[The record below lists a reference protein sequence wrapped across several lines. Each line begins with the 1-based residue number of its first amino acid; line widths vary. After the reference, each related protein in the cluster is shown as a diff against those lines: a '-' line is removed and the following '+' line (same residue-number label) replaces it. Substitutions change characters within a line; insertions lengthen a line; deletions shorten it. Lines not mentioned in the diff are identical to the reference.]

1 MPTSYRQDRFLHVP
15 LSEPVSEIASRN
27 SLLLDEISLWL
38 LQPPW
43 PRPETLYK
51 LHVDPAPGRPDP
63 RRSQPP
69 RTRGDTRSTTR
80 VLIWTEQ
87 LRGPP
92 GFREHTH
99 LSGLLPI
106 AMAVA
111 KCVPTT
117 QGCINGLDLAGYL
130 LPSTPPP
137 LARPLGPSAVLPGT
151 AVSLDCPT
159 APVRDFGSSIP
170 PYVADIHLFCSSC
183 ASSAL
188 RAFTLL
194 LPRRTTL
201 EPSF

>member
-1 MPTSYRQDRFLHVP
+1 MRLYELSCRVWMARFNSGCNAVACGCSSLRGLDPKPSINCMSIPRLAGLTRVDPNRLARAGTPGVP
-15 LSEPVSEIASRN
+15 LGSSFGLSN
-27 SLLLDEISLWL
+27 SGARRAFVNTLICRACFPS
-38 LQPPW
+38 PW
-43 PRPETLYK
+43 PL
-51 LHVDPAPGRPDP
+51 
-63 RRSQPP
+63 
-69 RTRGDTRSTTR
+69 
-80 VLIWTEQ
+80 
-87 LRGPP
+87 
-92 GFREHTH
+92 
-99 LSGLLPI
+99 
-106 AMAVA
+106 A

-151 AVSLDCPT
+151 AVSLDRPKG
-159 APVRDFGSSIP
+159 PVRDFCSSIS

-183 ASSAL
+183 ASSAF

>member
-1 MPTSYRQDRFLHVP
+1 MRLACGCSSLRGLDPKPSINCMSIPRLAGLTRVDPNRLARAGTPGVP
-15 LSEPVSEIASRN
+15 LGSSFGLSNCGARRAFVN
-27 SLLLDEISLWL
+27 
-38 LQPPW
+38 
-43 PRPETLYK
+43 TLIC
-51 LHVDPAPGRPDP
+51 R
-63 RRSQPP
+63 
-69 RTRGDTRSTTR
+69 
-80 VLIWTEQ
+80 
-87 LRGPP
+87 
-92 GFREHTH
+92 
-99 LSGLLPI
+99 GLLPI

-111 KCVPTT
+111 KCVQTT

-130 LPSTPPP
+130 LPSTPPL

-151 AVSLDCPT
+151 AVSLDRPT

-201 EPSF
+201 KPSF